1 MFSRTLIALAF
12 ALASA
17 GAAAQSMTWLTGLEY
32 SSGDYGGSED
42 IEDLYVPVTGRLDL
56 ERVSLQLT
64 VPYLSV
70 RAPEG
75 TTVTDPGS
83 EPIPGTGETVTE
95 SGIGDVIAGMT
106 IYDVVYLDNL
116 DLALDLTGKVK
127 FGTADEDKG
136 LGTGENDYTLRTD
149 LYKFAGQFTWVGSVG
164 YKFRGE
170 PAGADLDDVWLGSI
184 GGIFAPRDDF
194 RFGMFYDYRE
204 SALTDSDAF
213 SEVSA
218 FAARQLNDRF
228 TLQFYAFTGFSD
240 SSPDWGAGILLQI
253 I

>member
-1 MFSRTLIALAF
+1 MFLRTLIALAF

-17 GAAAQSMTWLTGLEY
+17 GAAAQSMTWSTGLEY

-83 EPIPGTGETVTE
+83 EPLPGIGDTVTE
-95 SGIGDVIAGMT
+95 SGIGDVIAGIT
-106 IYDVVYLDNL
+106 IYDVVYLDNF
-116 DLALDLTGKVK
+116 ALDLTGKVK

-149 LYKFAGQFTWVGSVG
+149 LYKFVGQFTWVGSVG

-184 GGIFAPRDDF
+184 GGIYAPRDDF
-194 RFGMFYDYRE
+194 RFGMFYDHRE
-204 SALTDSDAF
+204 SALPDSDAF

-218 FAARQLNDRF
+218 FLARQLNDRF
-228 TLQFYAFTGFSD
+228 TLQFYGFTGFSD

-253 I
+253 T